1 MKPLKEDNNINQS
14 NINQDK
20 PNEINVNMVL
30 EEQKETNDKEDILDF
45 FVGR

>member
-1 MKPLKEDNNINQS
+1 MKPLKEDNKEI

>member
-1 MKPLKEDNNINQS
+1 MKPFKEDNNINQS

-30 EEQKETNDKEDILDF
+30 EEQKETNDTEDVLDF
-45 FVGR
+45 FEGR